1 MSAGSCS
8 FLCFSSFMHSQ
19 LVPRGHRV
27 ASPHVKSREK
37 VHARNEHQTVQNY
50 FWINCFFSFC
60 LFVFFLS
67 FFLSCLSSSQ
77 LERSPRFGSE
87 RGETLE
93 GMVICRTAFRFST
106 PYHQRDCVNKDK
118 TQNKRGEKK
127 KCGKP
132 GAPLFL
138 FQVTCLMKLMRRVA
152 LLLY

>member
-1 MSAGSCS
+1 MLLLLVSVLLQLHAFTARAARSSCGITS
-8 FLCFSSFMHSQ
+8 CK
-19 LVPRGHRV
+19 
-27 ASPHVKSREK
+27 KSRK
-37 VHARNEHQTVQNY
+37 SACSQRTPNHSKLFLDQLL
-50 FWINCFFSFC
+50 FFFC

-67 FFLSCLSSSQ
+67 FFLSCLSLSQ

-118 TQNKRGEKK
+118 TQNKRGGKK
-127 KCGKP
+127 EMRQTWCTTLPFP
-132 GAPLFL
+132 GH
-138 FQVTCLMKLMRRVA
+138 CLMKLMRRVV